1 MTSAGSSPLTLQP
14 GGEERLGQAVGAGRV
29 QVADPGGEG
38 RVQDL
43 VAAPLQRLDPAVVAE
58 VGVAAEVDVG
68 GPAER
73 GQAEPDRG
81 DLEPGRAQGAGLHRP
96 VQALASDV
104 PADMRSSQAC
114 MTRAPIDPSAL
125 AM

>member
-1 MTSAGSSPLTLQP
+1 AGQGGQRVVLDLVDLGVHPPVADVGVAPLGADGDLGRVEPTGLQP
-14 GGEERLGQAVGAGRV
+14 GGEERPGQAVGAGRV

-43 VAAPLQRLDPAVVAE
+43 VAASLQRLDPAVVAE

-73 GQAEPDRG
+73 GQAEPD
-81 DLEPGRAQGAGLHRP
+81 
-96 VQALASDV
+96 
-104 PADMRSSQAC
+104 
-114 MTRAPIDPSAL
+114 
-125 AM
+125 